1 MISIQ
6 LTIYCGLSSVFILI
20 LVSFTARF
28 WKSKSGLDYTIIHP
42 GGLVDTPGGQE
53 RFLLDVD
60 DKLLS
65 RKRTRIS
72 REDVAELCVSALDVC
87 RDQKVSLDC
96 ITVEVGD
103 EPNGAKVSAPESAE
117 KALSAFLELAKT
129 NNYALEP

>member
-1 MISIQ
+1 MLNSQ
-6 LTIYCGLSSVFILI
+6 
-20 LVSFTARF
+20 
-28 WKSKSGLDYTIIHP
+28 SGLDYTIIHP

-72 REDVAELCVSALDVC
+72 REDVAELCVSALDIC

-96 ITVEVGD
+96 ITVEIDD
-103 EPNGAKVSAPESAE
+103 EPNGAIVSAPESAE